1 MADANQKIV
10 LHEDMH
16 APANESARL
25 KFSKATPRTCAWNAS
40 ANPSRRTIDWRFTT
54 ADARR
59 IFGYKQSVRTSAAR
73 RSPEG
78 A

>member
-1 MADANQKIV
+1 MKREGGLKR
-10 LHEDMH
+10 LHRYPQPIDTT
-16 APANESARL
+16 NESARL
-25 KFSKATPRTCAWNAS
+25 KFSKATRRTCAWNAS

-73 RSPEG
+73 RST
-78 A
+78 